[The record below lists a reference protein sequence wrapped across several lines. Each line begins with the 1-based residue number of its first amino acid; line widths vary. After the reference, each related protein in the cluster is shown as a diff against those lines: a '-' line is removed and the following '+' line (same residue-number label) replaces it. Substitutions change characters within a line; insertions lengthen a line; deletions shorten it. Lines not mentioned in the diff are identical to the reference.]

1 MSDDEALGTLRP
13 GTRQP
18 SELTADDAA
27 RELAALAAAIAWHD
41 ARYHGADD
49 PAISDADYDALVA
62 RNRDLEAAF
71 PALVREDSPSRR
83 VGAPASAGFGKV
95 RHARPMLS
103 LNNGFTD
110 EDIADFVTRVRR
122 FLSLDENEALA
133 FTAEPKIDGL
143 SLSLR
148 YESGRLVQ
156 AATRGDG
163 AEGED
168 VTANVRMVGA
178 VPARLGGAPP
188 DILEVRG
195 ELYMDRAEFLA
206 LNEAQEQA
214 GGKIFANPRNAAAG
228 SLRQKDPAV
237 TASRRLQFFAYSLG
251 EVSAPLAETHMLS
264 LEALSVMG
272 FSINPLSRR
281 CDDVA
286 GLLTAYGEIGAA
298 RSGLGYD
305 IDGVVY
311 KVDRHD
317 YQTRL
322 GQVAP
327 RWALAHK
334 FPAEQ
339 AETVLNAIDIQVG
352 RTGALTP
359 VARLQP
365 ITVGGVV
372 VSNATLHNEDEIRRK
387 DIRVGDRVVIQ
398 RAGDVIPQ
406 VVRVISAARPADSHA
421 FIFPDTCPE
430 CGAPATRPEGE
441 AVRRC
446 TNSLDC
452 PAQRLE
458 WLKHFVSRDA
468 FDIEGLGARQID
480 QFVELGWVRR
490 PADIFRLGD
499 RRADLAELD
508 GYGETSIT
516 NLLAAIEAR
525 REIGFERFIFAL
537 GIRQVGQATARIL
550 ALHFIQPETM
560 LAALSQQAD
569 LEATSAELVAIDQI
583 GEAMVADL
591 IGFFANDSNRD
602 AVEDLLAQLSVV
614 PPERPA
620 EDSAIS
626 GKTIVFTGTLAGM
639 SRAEAKARAESLG
652 AKVSGSVSAKT
663 SYLVAGADAGSKARK
678 AAELGVTVLSEEDW
692 LAMIDSMAAD

>member
-49 PAISDADYDALVA
+49 PAISDADYDALMA

-83 VGAPASAGFGKV
+83 VGTPASAGFGKV

-237 TASRRLQFFAYSLG
+237 TASRRLQFFAYSIG

-281 CDDVA
+281 CDD
-286 GLLTAYGEIGAA
+286 
-298 RSGLGYD
+298 
-305 IDGVVY
+305 
-311 KVDRHD
+311 
-317 YQTRL
+317 
-322 GQVAP
+322 
-327 RWALAHK
+327 
-334 FPAEQ
+334 
-339 AETVLNAIDIQVG
+339 
-352 RTGALTP
+352 
-359 VARLQP
+359 
-365 ITVGGVV
+365 
-372 VSNATLHNEDEIRRK
+372 
-387 DIRVGDRVVIQ
+387 
-398 RAGDVIPQ
+398 
-406 VVRVISAARPADSHA
+406 
-421 FIFPDTCPE
+421 
-430 CGAPATRPEGE
+430 
-441 AVRRC
+441 
-446 TNSLDC
+446 
-452 PAQRLE
+452 
-458 WLKHFVSRDA
+458 
-468 FDIEGLGARQID
+468 
-480 QFVELGWVRR
+480 
-490 PADIFRLGD
+490 
-499 RRADLAELD
+499 
-508 GYGETSIT
+508 
-516 NLLAAIEAR
+516 
-525 REIGFERFIFAL
+525 
-537 GIRQVGQATARIL
+537 
-550 ALHFIQPETM
+550 
-560 LAALSQQAD
+560 
-569 LEATSAELVAIDQI
+569 
-583 GEAMVADL
+583 
-591 IGFFANDSNRD
+591 
-602 AVEDLLAQLSVV
+602 
-614 PPERPA
+614 
-620 EDSAIS
+620 
-626 GKTIVFTGTLAGM
+626 
-639 SRAEAKARAESLG
+639 
-652 AKVSGSVSAKT
+652 
-663 SYLVAGADAGSKARK
+663 
-678 AAELGVTVLSEEDW
+678 
-692 LAMIDSMAAD
+692 

>member
-1 MSDDEALGTLRP
+1 MSDDHAVRTLRP
-13 GTRQP
+13 GTTPP
-18 SELTADDAA
+18 SGMDIAAATA
-27 RELAALAAAIAWHD
+27 ELAALAAAIAWHD
-41 ARYHGADD
+41 DRYHGADD

-62 RNRDLEAAF
+62 RNRDLEATF
-71 PALVREDSPSRR
+71 PDLVRIDSPSRR
-83 VGAPASAGFGKV
+83 VGAPAAAGFGKV
-95 RHARPMLS
+95 RHSRPMLS
-103 LNNGFTD
+103 LNNGFSD

-122 FLSLDENEALA
+122 FLSLAEDAPLA

-148 YESGRLVQ
+148 YEDGLFVQ

-168 VTANVRMVGA
+168 VTANVRMVDA
-178 VPARLGGAPP
+178 VPARLSGNPP
-188 DILEVRG
+188 AILEVRG
-195 ELYMDRAEFLA
+195 ELYMDRADFMA
-206 LNEAQEQA
+206 LNAAQQEAD
-214 GGKIFANPRNAAAG
+214 GKIFANPRNAAAG

-251 EVSAPLAETHMLS
+251 EVSAPLADTHMLS
-264 LEALSVMG
+264 LTALAKMG
-272 FSINPLSRR
+272 FSINPLSRN

-286 GLLTAYGEIGAA
+286 GLLATYADIGTA
-298 RSGLGYD
+298 RPDLSYD

-311 KVDRHD
+311 KIDRHD
-317 YQTRL
+317 YQERL
-322 GQVAP
+322 GQVARAP

-339 AETVLNAIDIQVG
+339 AETILNAIDIQVG

-359 VARLQP
+359 VARLAP

-387 DIRVGDRVVIQ
+387 DIRIGDRVVIQ

-406 VVRVISAARPADSHA
+406 VVRVIGDARPANSTE
-421 FIFPDTCPE
+421 FVFPDTCPE
-430 CGAPATRPEGE
+430 CGAPAIRPEGE

-480 QFVELGWVRR
+480 QFVGLNWVMR
-490 PADIFRLGD
+490 PADIFRLAE
-499 RRADLAELD
+499 RRGEMAALD
-508 GYGETSIT
+508 GYGDISIT

-550 ALHFIQPETM
+550 ALHFTTPEAL
-560 LAALSQQAD
+560 LAALSPQAD
-569 LEATSAELVAIDQI
+569 LEATTTDLVAIDQI

-591 IGFFANDSNRD
+591 IGFFTNDSNRA
-602 AVEDLLAQLSVV
+602 AVVDLLAMLNVV
-614 PPERPA
+614 PPERPS
-620 EDSAIS
+620 EDSAVS

-663 SYLVAGADAGSKARK
+663 NYLVAGADAGSKARK
-678 AAELGVTVLSEEDW
+678 ASELGVTVLSEEEW
-692 LAMIDSMAAD
+692 LVMIGG